1 MSGEDNSGIGKR
13 RSGQKWMVMGGVG
26 GMQSRE
32 DGDGESWRDVVTVGF
47 NEGDGAI
54 IFYSG

>member
-32 DGDGESWRDVVTVGF
+32 DGDRVDWILIHRCCLGRR
-47 NEGDGAI
+47 
-54 IFYSG
+54 